1 MTCKSVQIQV
11 YTNIILSVFIYTI
24 CVCNQVRS
32 NLVSGFAFHKQ
43 TKKLFD
49 RFGTLSEH
57 DLKNITDCDCIR
69 DRPFNLKGGGGGG
82 RGGGGELCFFLKK
95 NILICNV
102 AEKNIL
108 ILVDEKKEII

>member
-24 CVCNQVRS
+24 CVCKQVRS

-82 RGGGGELCFFLKK
+82 SYVFF
-95 NILICNV
+95 
-102 AEKNIL
+102 
-108 ILVDEKKEII
+108 